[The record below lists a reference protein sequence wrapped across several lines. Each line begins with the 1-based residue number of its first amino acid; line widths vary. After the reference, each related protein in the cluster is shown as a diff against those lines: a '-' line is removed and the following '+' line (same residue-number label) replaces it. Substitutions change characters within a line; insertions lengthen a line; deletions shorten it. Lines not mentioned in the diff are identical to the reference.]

1 MGNYDAASARAYAA
15 AAVDAN
21 ATMMIQ
27 HACAELAVEVA
38 ACLALMEDHA
48 AVSADTEANPTMIQ
62 QSVEKLS
69 GVASLP
75 QMALKGCY
83 SCCYYSFSYF
93 DVTVNDA

>member
-1 MGNYDAASARAYAA
+1 MGNFDAASARAYAA

-27 HACAELAVEVA
+27 HACAELAVA

-83 SCCYYSFSYF
+83 SCCYYSSSYF
-93 DVTVNDA
+93 DVTINDA